1 MKKLQMHIP
10 CDPKNIA
17 KIVLLLGDPARSKL
31 IGEKYLEKGKLVA
44 SYREFVSYTGYY
56 KNVRISTTSTGI
68 GSSSTAIAVEE
79 LINMGA
85 KVLIRVGTCGGAL
98 KKEIK
103 SGSIIIPTAAIREE
117 GTTKEYLPSE
127 FPAIADLNVVQ
138 ALAKSADKL
147 GFKYFTGINRTHDAF
162 YGQSKNL
169 KKWGSIYTNPRT
181 KDWAYP
187 LISSE
192 MECAPLF
199 LISLLRGVKAGAVLA
214 VNANPEPLKEIMENK
229 FLFDVPDSKINTT
242 EAKASI
248 NRVIKTALDA
258 SLTLAKMI

>member
-1 MKKLQMHIP
+1 MHIP
-10 CDPKNIA
+10 CDPKEIA
-17 KIVLLLGDPARSKL
+17 KIVLLPGDPARSKL
-31 IGEKYLEKGKLVA
+31 IGEKYLERGRLVA

-56 KNVRISTTSTGI
+56 KSVKISTTSTGI
-68 GSSSTAIAVEE
+68 GSPSTAIAVEE

-85 KVLIRVGTCGGAL
+85 RVLIRVGTCGGSL

-103 SGSIIIPTAAIREE
+103 AGSIIIPTATIREE

-127 FPAIADLNVVQ
+127 FPAIADMNVVQ

-147 GFKYFTGINRTHDAF
+147 RFKYFTGINRTHDAF

-187 LISSE
+187 LVSSE

-199 LISLLRGVKAGAVLA
+199 LISLLRGIKAGAVLA
-214 VNANPEPLKEIMENK
+214 VNANPEPLKEIALGK
-229 FLFDVPDSKINTT
+229 LSYDVPISKIYTS
-242 EAKASI
+242 EAKRSTERAILTALEASI
-248 NRVIKTALDA
+248 L
-258 SLTLAKMI
+258 LEKMI